1 MASAILQSLQ
11 GRAQLAD
18 ELHKWV
24 VETFGVKHSCVREV
38 STQGQVWE
46 QKIERKLPDIDLG
59 ALGSEVLQGLL

>member
-18 ELHKWV
+18 QIHKWV
-24 VETFGVKHSCVREV
+24 VETLGVKHSCVREE
-38 STQGQVWE
+38 STKGQVWE
-46 QKIERKLPDIDLG
+46 QKIGRELPDVDLG